1 MNRRA
6 LLVSVVL
13 ALLGSVLLV
22 LYMRRFERD
31 MSGGET
37 VELLTMLKPV
47 ERGKAI
53 TDDVLGTR
61 SVPLAY
67 VEDRAI
73 KAAER
78 SKVLGLQTAVALSP
92 QQLLMWTDLA
102 ITTEDR
108 DLSSL
113 VQPGKRGFTV
123 RAGTGSDDTRGN
135 ALIRP
140 GDYVDV
146 IATMRNEGDGSGNT
160 DTASVVLLQRILVL
174 AVGSET
180 QATNSDASKRDSAYA
195 QRDKLLTLSLSLSE
209 VQLVTLALE
218 RGQLSVAVRPPED
231 PSTQTDIPDM
241 KAAALFDTKLR
252 ANVQR
257 AVRPANEGP
266 VRIEAASLR

>member
-6 LLVSVVL
+6 LLVSLVL
-13 ALLGSVLLV
+13 ALLGSALLV

-31 MSGGET
+31 MSGGEA
-37 VELLTMLKPV
+37 VELLTLLKPV
-47 ERGKAI
+47 ERGKTI

-78 SKVLGLQTAVALSP
+78 SKVLGLETSVPLYP

-146 IATMRNEGDGSGNT
+146 IATMRNEGDGIANA
-160 DTASVVLLQRILVL
+160 DPASVVLLQRVLVL

-180 QATNSDASKRDSAYA
+180 QATGNDATKRDSSYA
-195 QRDKLLTLSLSLSE
+195 QRDKLLTLSLTLSE
-209 VQLVTLALE
+209 VQLLTLALD
-218 RGQLSVAVRPPED
+218 RGRLSVAVRPPED
-231 PSTQTDIPDM
+231 PSVQTEIPDM
-241 KAAALFDTKLR
+241 KASALFDTKLR

-257 AVRPANEGP
+257 VVRPSPEGP

>member
-13 ALLGSVLLV
+13 ALLGSALLV
-22 LYMRRFERD
+22 LYMRRFEHD
-31 MSGGET
+31 MSGGEA
-37 VELLTMLKPV
+37 VSLLTVLKPV
-47 ERGKAI
+47 ERGKVI
-53 TDDVLGTR
+53 TDDVLGVR

-78 SKVLGLQTAVALSP
+78 SKVLGLQTAVPLYP

-123 RAGTGSDDTRGN
+123 RAGTADDTRGN

-146 IATMRNEGDGSGNT
+146 IATMRNEADGVTNP
-160 DTASVVLLQRILVL
+160 DPASVVLLQRVLVL

-180 QATNSDASKRDSAYA
+180 QATGADANKRDSAYA
-195 QRDKLLTLSLSLSE
+195 QRDKLLTLSLTLSE
-209 VQLVTLALE
+209 VQLVTLALD

-231 PSTQTDIPDM
+231 PSVQTDVPDM
-241 KAAALFDTKLR
+241 KASALFDTKLR

-257 AVRPANEGP
+257 IVRPNNEGP